1 MPTVAQIENADPLSA
16 AQAVRLIAA
25 IRASAHYRDNRASYP
40 DLQAT
45 INGKVGKRKTIT
57 GATNASPIVIT
68 AAAHGF
74 ADGDAVTVQSV
85 NGNTAANNTWIVGSI
100 TTNTLELV
108 GSTGNAAYTSGG
120 EIIDLA
126 SQHLSAVAD
135 ALDALGDGTVAIQG
149 GRDALD
155 YDQSRDREAL
165 IAEVLDLLYSAE
177 DAGAVVAVGQRGASS
192 SSCCSGL

>member
-25 IRASAHYRDNRASYP
+25 IRASAHYRDSRASYP

-45 INGKVGKRKTIT
+45 INGKVAKRKTIT

-85 NGNTAANNTWIVGSI
+85 NGNTAANNTWIIDNV

-177 DAGAVVAVGQRGASS
+177 DAGAIVAVGQRGASS